1 MGKRFKIKPKSGAS
15 FLLIQ
20 KAWLHLQGI
29 TYSSSVS
36 KEVTLSLSPLW
47 HLDHFGEPHGQISPA
62 LANVFIMAHTYYYFI
77 FFLNTFVLKSAS
89 LTPNLA
95 ALEDNRAAASLA

>member
-62 LANVFIMAHTYYYFI
+62 LTNVFIMAHTYYYFI
-77 FFLNTFVLKSAS
+77 FFF
-89 LTPNLA
+89 
-95 ALEDNRAAASLA
+95 